1 MTDLI
6 LHQYEISPFSEKV
19 RRILAF
25 KGLPWSAV
33 RAPAVMPKPDL
44 IALTGGYRKIPV
56 LQIGNHVY
64 CDSALIARVLE
75 QLKPEPTLY
84 PSPLTEALSEW
95 SDTALFEAC
104 VPTMMR
110 PTRLDEL
117 LTNFTQYELSA
128 MLEDRRLLRQDAL
141 RLGPTPKS
149 SRTHLDVYL
158 ARLDAGLAR
167 QNFVFGDAPCIAD
180 FSTYH
185 SLWMLQRVSQSPFGE
200 YPQLAAWMQRIAGIP
215 QATVT
220 PISSDD
226 ALGVCRSARNATT
239 DSGSAVFAD
248 PMGFTRE
255 QAVLVRASDYGRD
268 IVAGALV
275 GSSPNEVVLRRTDER
290 VGTVFVHFPRLGFEI
305 SPAER
310 EQTDPKRSAA
320 PSGS

>member
-25 KGLPWSAV
+25 KRLPWSAV

-44 IALTGGYRKIPV
+44 VALTGGYRKIPV

-75 QLKPEPTLY
+75 HLTPEPTLY
-84 PSPLTEALSEW
+84 PAPLTEALAEW

-104 VPTMMR
+104 VPAMMR

-117 LTNFTQYELSA
+117 LKNFTQYELSA
-128 MLEDRRLLRQDAL
+128 MLDDRRLLRQDAL

-149 SRTHLDVYL
+149 SRTHLEVYL
-158 ARLDAGLAR
+158 ARLNESLGR
-167 QNFVFGDAPCIAD
+167 QNFVFGSAPCIAD
-180 FSTYH
+180 FSSYH
-185 SLWMLQRVSQSPFGE
+185 SLWMLEQVSQTPFSAYTHLE
-200 YPQLAAWMQRIAGIP
+200 AWMQRIAALP
-215 QATVT
+215 QASVT
-220 PISSDD
+220 SISSED
-226 ALGVCRSARNATT
+226 ALGVCRNASA
-239 DSGSAVFAD
+239 DWSAPMFAD
-248 PMGFTRE
+248 PMGFTKG

-268 IVAGALV
+268 IIAGALV
-275 GSSPNEVVLRRTDER
+275 GSSANEVVLRRSDER
-290 VGTVFVHFPRLGFEI
+290 AGTVYVHFPRLGFEI

-310 EQTDPKRSAA
+310 ESSEPKRGTAL
-320 PSGS
+320 SGS